1 MLSLDV
7 FLFFFVRCSVHNNN
21 IFKQNGRT
29 LKSALALIIFLV
41 KHINENVDIWFSVHC
56 ALVE

>member
-7 FLFFFVRCSVHNNN
+7 FLFFFVRWSV
-21 IFKQNGRT
+21 QNGRT